1 MRFCL
6 PKAAIAG
13 IIGLSSLAAI
23 TSPQVKAQA
32 NKPIKTTPAT
42 ADQVDTYARIS
53 ILTFCEAR
61 RLKINFTN
69 SMILAVTGQG
79 RVIFGKHGGIVPG
92 STKPLTQEQ
101 FLNNASF
108 MTISGALQGCP
119 SQVPAE
125 EKKKFDE
132 VVKKIKES
140 RK

>member
-13 IIGLSSLAAI
+13 IIGLASLTAFS
-23 TSPQVKAQA
+23 SPQVKAQA
-32 NKPIKTTPAT
+32 SKPIKTTPAN
-42 ADQVDTYARIS
+42 ADQVETYVRIS
-53 ILTFCEAR
+53 ISTFCEAR

-92 STKPLTQEQ
+92 STKPLTQQQ

-108 MTISGALQGCP
+108 MTVSGALQACP
-119 SQVPAE
+119 TQVPAE

-132 VVKKIKES
+132 LVKKIKES